1 MSHDTAYCLSR
12 MTKPQAAG
20 CLRYV
25 VFLCA
30 ILFALPTMASSAP
43 RTGTLASLVTELVSP
58 DYLLRSP
65 SADPRPYAN
74 PSKVLAKFRKAALL
88 MERGELLDAAKV
100 ARSFSYEVYEFVDVV
115 TQQHYYV
122 LRENLAEAKTSRGWG
137 SYLLNPNG
145 LIPALVE
152 VPHPLDDSNTA
163 SIGAQIF
170 AEGAKGLV
178 LAGAHR
184 DKADVPDLVDSP
196 FHQVHVAWLGS
207 SGRVAAWQI
216 HGFARS
222 KHGFPKKTD
231 AVISAGDG
239 RVLLPMIELDVR
251 LHERGFNSFV
261 FNDLKPKSK
270 LNKQLN
276 AGVPGRRFSSLAAT
290 QNEQAKYSRQ
300 IGSDFVH
307 VELDTSIRSNPE
319 RRRVAAELIA
329 ETLARSSPG
338 RAVASAEPGPV
349 EEPTIRLA
357 SAQTPLEVTEP
368 VTEPPLVVFPQTT
381 SLETLAEA
389 PVEVDAAEGLLERAD
404 AEQIRLDVPIGQ

>member
-1 MSHDTAYCLSR
+1 MSHDTAYYLSR
-12 MTKPQAAG
+12 AKSQA
-20 CLRYV
+20 LWMPFV
-25 VFLCA
+25 CA
-30 ILFALPTMASSAP
+30 LLIALSAIAQAAP

-88 MERGELLDAAKV
+88 MERGELMDAAKV
-100 ARSFSYEVYEFVDVV
+100 AESFSYEVYEFVDVV
-115 TQQHYYV
+115 THQHYYV
-122 LRENLAEAKTSRGWG
+122 LRENLADAKTSRGWG

-152 VPHPLDDSNTA
+152 IPHPLDDSNTA

-196 FHQVHVAWLGS
+196 FHQVHVAWIGS

-276 AGVPGRRFSSLAAT
+276 AGVPGRRFSSLGAT

-307 VELDTSIRSNPE
+307 VELDNSVRSNPE
-319 RRRVAAELIA
+319 KRRAAAELIA
-329 ETLARSSPG
+329 ETLART
-338 RAVASAEPGPV
+338 AVAVAEMAPA

-357 SAQTPLEVTEP
+357 SAEVPLDPTEP
-368 VTEPPLVVFPQTT
+368 VSEPPLVEFPQTT

-389 PVEVDAAEGLLERAD
+389 PTEIDAAEDLLERAD